1 VPGSGLIA
9 IVASLATI
17 RFGTVI
23 VALLGPLRLRRLE
36 RVLLGAM
43 TGLAVVGLVSLAL
56 AAVGAWRVPLL
67 LGLLLA
73 AWAAV
78 EVLAR
83 VRPPCRAAPLPSLA
97 GDAIALVAAA
107 ILLVAAL
114 PAFPALLGG
123 RDYGTYTAAGELI
136 RADGGIQVD
145 WAPFDGLP
153 AAARAALAPGDP
165 MPGFYLDRAGTREVT
180 PQGYHL
186 LPALLAPAGAVT
198 GDAGVWVIP
207 VIAVLGLLA
216 SAALA
221 MRLVRRRASVAGAV
235 AAILLL
241 TDVAWFWYAR
251 MPMTET
257 LNTTLVLGGFL
268 GWAIAHDDR
277 SPPLAVLAGAL
288 VGVSLFS
295 RPDALV
301 VAPVMV
307 AVLCWLILAG
317 RVDRQ
322 VVAFLATLGG
332 FVLAAALY
340 TDTRADRYV
349 TDVVHLA
356 LHVDRSVALLSA
368 GAAVAAAVAIGV
380 ALLVRRLAG
389 GAIERHARTIGAAVV
404 VVLGVA
410 VVAYGGVSLLAHFA
424 GVRWLRLYL
433 STAAV
438 ITGGIAWLAAVA
450 VGLERDRLLRAA
462 PPIVMTGALIGFFA
476 WKPAIFPD
484 QFWAIRRFV
493 AVPIPG
499 IAILTGCLAATVLGL
514 RGRWRLPAVAA
525 LALALTV
532 AVVHQVRDLRPV
544 LGHTEFGGSG
554 AALDAADRLVH
565 GADHVLAG
573 PGEVVRN
580 RIGIGLIAWHH
591 DPVLG
596 VTAPIDAGPAAD
608 WLARAAGQSDVRL
621 LVADD
626 VIPDVDLSRVRLQ
639 PLGSAPVSISE
650 MDQVAEVVPSHAH
663 RIAPVL
669 SAYRVVPAAA
679 APKPAVGSAVDPAR
693 APAGSVTGFSKPDPA
708 TGLRSVA
715 DGASALVARGPGGRL
730 HVRMGAPAE
739 PGLAVAVS
747 VDGVPLGQVPVDGT
761 VRDFA
766 FPLTAGADGVADV
779 HLEVVRPA
787 GAPPGP
793 GVAVASIATVAQPT

>member
-17 RFGTVI
+17 RFGTVAL
-23 VALLGPLRLRRLE
+23 ALLGPLRLRRLE

-56 AAVGAWRVPLL
+56 AAVGVWNGPLL

-73 AWAAV
+73 AWVAV
-78 EVLAR
+78 EVVAR
-83 VRPPCRAAPLPSLA
+83 LRPPRRVPALPSLA
-97 GDAIALVAAA
+97 GDAVALVAAA

-136 RADGGIQVD
+136 REQGGLQVD
-145 WAPFDGLP
+145 WKPLAGVPE
-153 AAARAALAPGDP
+153 AAWTFGDP
-165 MPGFYLDRAGTREVT
+165 MPGFYLDTPGSDEVT

-207 VIAVLGLLA
+207 VISVLGLLA

-221 MRLVRRRASVAGAV
+221 MRLVRRRASVAGSVVAV
-235 AAILLL
+235 LLL

-268 GWAIAHDDR
+268 AWAIAHDDR
-277 SPPLAVLAGAL
+277 SPALAALGGAL
-288 VGVSLFS
+288 LGTSLFS
-295 RPDALV
+295 RPDAIV
-301 VAPVMV
+301 AAPVMV
-307 AVLCWLILAG
+307 AVLCWLIVAG

-322 VVAFLATLGG
+322 VLAFLGSLGAFLA
-332 FVLAAALY
+332 VAVVY
-340 TDTRADRYV
+340 TDLRADRYV

-356 LHVDRSVALLSA
+356 LHVDRSLALLGV
-368 GAAVAAAVAIGV
+368 GAAAAAVVAIAV
-380 ALLVRRLAG
+380 ALAARRLLG
-389 GAIERHARTIGAAVV
+389 RPIERNARRLGTVV
-404 VVLGVA
+404 VTVLGVA
-410 VVAYGGVSLLAHFA
+410 MVAYGLVSLHAHFA
-424 GVRWLRLYL
+424 GVRWLRMYL
-433 STAAV
+433 STALV
-438 ITGGIAWLAAVA
+438 ITGGVAWLAAVA
-450 VGLERDRLLRAA
+450 TGLQRDRLLRAA
-462 PPIVMTGALIGFFA
+462 PLIVMTGVLIAFFS

-499 IAILTGCLAATVLGL
+499 LVILTGCLASTVLGL
-514 RGRWRLPAVAA
+514 RGRWRLPAIGA
-525 LALALTV
+525 LGLVLAV

-544 LGHTEFGGSG
+544 LGHTEFRGS
-554 AALDAADRLVH
+554 ATALDAADRLVH

-596 VTAPIDAGPAAD
+596 VFGPLDSGPPAA
-608 WLARAAGQSDVRL
+608 WLAQAAGRSDVRL

-626 VIPDVDLSRVRLQ
+626 VIPDVDLSKVRLE

-650 MDQVAEVVPSHAH
+650 FDQIVDAIPSHAH
-663 RIAPVL
+663 AIAPVL
-669 SAYRVVPAAA
+669 SAYRVVPAAG
-679 APKPAVGSAVDPAR
+679 APAPAVGTTVDPAR
-693 APAGSVTGFSKPDPA
+693 APAGTVTGFSKPDPA

-715 DGASALVARGPGGRL
+715 DGASALVAPGRGGQL

-739 PGLAVAVS
+739 PGVAVAVS
-747 VDGVPLGQVPVDGT
+747 ADGVPLGQVPVDAA
-761 VRDFA
+761 VRDYA
-766 FPLTAGADGVADV
+766 FPLPAGSEGVADV
-779 HLEVVRPA
+779 HLEVVRPP
-787 GAPPGP
+787 GAEPGA
-793 GVAVASIATVAQPT
+793 GVAVASIGTVAQPT